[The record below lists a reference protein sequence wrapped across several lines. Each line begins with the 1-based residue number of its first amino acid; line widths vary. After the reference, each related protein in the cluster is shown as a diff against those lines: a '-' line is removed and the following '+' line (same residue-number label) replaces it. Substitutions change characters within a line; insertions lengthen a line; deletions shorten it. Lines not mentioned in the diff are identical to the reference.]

1 MEKKILTKR
10 IISGVLYFTGIVFAM
25 YIGLII
31 IKENSSLDV
40 SGLIIGMLGVCI
52 PIAIAT
58 FLLISS
64 ISKIESRVILMKN
77 ILMFL
82 LAFYILL
89 LVTALFRN
97 GFRQFEI
104 ISINGIKEYLKW
116 NANIIPFKT
125 IGGYIQ
131 FFIDDSMNKSII
143 IENLLGNVVLFAPM
157 GMLLPCIFQKQ
168 RKFKIFLTTMVVI
181 LLSVEIGQLLTSS
194 GICDIDDVILNLI
207 GAISVYGLWSI
218 NSMQNMLSKL
228 YILESRWNYMS

>member
-1 MEKKILTKR
+1 METKTLTKR
-10 IISGVLYFTGIVFAM
+10 IISGVLYFAGIAFAM
-25 YIGLII
+25 YIGSII

-64 ISKIESRVILMKN
+64 ISKIENRFKLMKN
-77 ILMFL
+77 FL
-82 LAFYILL
+82 VLISVFYILL

-116 NANIIPFKT
+116 NVNIIPFKT

-143 IENLLGNVVLFAPM
+143 IENLLGNIILFAPM

-168 RKFKIFLTTMVVI
+168 RKFKMFLITMVVI
-181 LLSVEIGQLLTSS
+181 IISVEIGQLITRS
-194 GICDIDDVILNLI
+194 GSGDIDDVILNLI
-207 GAISVYGLWSI
+207 GAISVYGLWSL
-218 NSMQNMLSKL
+218 NSIQNMLSKF
-228 YILESRWNYMS
+228 YIIEEKLE

>member
-1 MEKKILTKR
+1 MEKKTLTKR
-10 IISGVLYFTGIVFAM
+10 IISGVLYFAGIAFAM
-25 YIGLII
+25 YIGSII
-31 IKENSSLDV
+31 IKEKSSLDV

-64 ISKIESRVILMKN
+64 ISKIENRFKLMK
-77 ILMFL
+77 IFL
-82 LAFYILL
+82 VLISVFYILL

-97 GFRQFEI
+97 GFRQFEA
-104 ISINGIKEYLKW
+104 INPIRIKEYLKF
-116 NANIIPFKT
+116 NVNIFPFKT

-143 IENLLGNVVLFAPM
+143 IENLLGNIILFAPM

-168 RKFKIFLTTMVVI
+168 RKFKIFLITMLVI
-181 LLSVEIGQLLTSS
+181 LISVEIGQVLTRS
-194 GICDIDDVILNLI
+194 GSGDVDDVILNLI

-218 NSMQNMLSKL
+218 NSIKNLLNKF
-228 YILESRWNYMS
+228 YILGEKSE